1 MRLTRTD
8 LFPVLTIL
16 AGGVIGASLSF
27 SFLGSRSEDVPDV
40 TLGLLYESSANPELA
55 IRVEHPNVT
64 AARIEADGMVIP
76 PVVASYERATPDARR
91 QALFR
96 ASQLARD
103 RIDRAKEVQRL
114 QERDLQE
121 RFEKEIEQVQTRYEE
136 ALGQKGRVDRV
147 VTATDG
153 VLGAGSAINIR
164 GFSSIAIGN
173 QPIIYVDG
181 TRVEPP
187 R

>member
-1 MRLTRTD
+1 MRLSRTD
-8 LFPVLTIL
+8 LLPVLTIM
-16 AGGVIGASLSF
+16 AGGVLGASLSI
-27 SFLGSRSEDVPDV
+27 
-40 TLGLLYESSANPELA
+40 GLLGRSPA
-55 IRVEHPNVT
+55 VDV
-64 AARIEADGMVIP
+64 P
-76 PVVASYERATPDARR
+76 PVVYENTTSLES
-91 QALFR
+91 ALQR
-96 ASQLARD
+96 MEEAQQRMEEAH
-103 RIDRAKEVQRL
+103 QRL
-114 QERDLQE
+114 ERNLQE

-136 ALGQKGRVDRV
+136 ALGQKGGVDRV